1 MADLTVEKLYRVSG
15 KRLGLRLVA
24 GRRGLSR
31 VIRSARIQKAGLALT
46 GVASF
51 DVERV
56 QVLGEKEMMYL
67 GGLDEAVF
75 TERLQSLFAS
85 EVPLTVVTRNQEIP
99 PRMLQLADAHNA
111 PLFRTGLDSD
121 EFMAELGRYF
131 QEAFS
136 RAGTV
141 HGVLVEVFGLGV
153 LIIGASGV
161 GKSELAL
168 DLICRGHRLVA
179 DDVIDVTVSA
189 EEGVVGSGS
198 HLIKHHMELRGLGI
212 INVRDLFGISAIK
225 ERQQIDLVV
234 ELVDWDQRKE
244 YDRLGLDEKYHR
256 ILDHPVSLLQIPVSP
271 GRNLT
276 TIVEVAARNQL
287 LKQQGIHSVEE
298 LHKKLSWAI
307 NAEESL
313 GGRGMDGDD
322 EPDY

>member
-1 MADLTVEKLYRVSG
+1 MATLTVERLYQVSG

-24 GRRGLSR
+24 GRRGLGR
-31 VIRSARIQKAGLALT
+31 VIRSARVQKAGLALT
-46 GVASF
+46 GVAPF
-51 DVERV
+51 DLERV

-67 GGLDEAVF
+67 GGLDEDVLSG
-75 TERLQSLFAS
+75 RLESLFDS
-85 EVPLTVVTRNQEIP
+85 DVPFTVVTRNHEIP
-99 PRMLQLADAHNA
+99 PRMLQLADRHNA

-131 QEAFS
+131 QEAFT
-136 RAGTV
+136 RVGTV

-168 DLICRGHRLVA
+168 DLVSRGHRLVA
-179 DDVIDVTVSA
+179 DDVIDVTVST
-189 EEGVVGSGS
+189 ESGIVGSGS

-212 INVRDLFGISAIK
+212 INVRDLFGISAVK
-225 ERQQIDLVV
+225 ERQQVDLVV

-244 YDRLGLDEKYHR
+244 YDRLGLDDKYHK

-287 LKQQGIHSVEE
+287 LRQQGIHSVEE
-298 LHKKLSWAI
+298 LHRKLSWAI

-313 GGRGMDGDD
+313 GGQTTYGDD
-322 EPDY
+322 DQDG